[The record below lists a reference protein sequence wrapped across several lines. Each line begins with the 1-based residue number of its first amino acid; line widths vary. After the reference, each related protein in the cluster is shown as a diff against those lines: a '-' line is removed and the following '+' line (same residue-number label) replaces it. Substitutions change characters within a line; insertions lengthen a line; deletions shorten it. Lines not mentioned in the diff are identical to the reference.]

1 MFIHSSAGGQVNA
14 FLQMKQLIDAAPGEE
29 TEHVVLP
36 KTTPVASV
44 LTAPGTATL
53 LTCTIKE
60 QLCPPT
66 LYVGIT
72 QHVLFRLWLLLVRF
86 PHAEYS
92 LTTHW
97 KD

>member
-1 MFIHSSAGGQVNA
+1 MGRPHCVYPFLCRWAGQCLFTNET
-14 FLQMKQLIDAAPGEE
+14 PGEG

-36 KTTPVASV
+36 KTTPVTSPAR
-44 LTAPGTATL
+44 GTATL

-72 QHVLFRLWLLLVRF
+72 QHVLFRLWLLWVRL

>member
-1 MFIHSSAGGQVNA
+1 MFINSSADGQVSA

-36 KTTPVASV
+36 KTTPVTS
-44 LTAPGTATL
+44 LLTATL

-66 LYVGIT
+66 LYLGIT

-92 LTTHW
+92 LTIHW